1 MSSDKFRKDMFKSK
15 RKPLEEIWNGEWNQD
30 VGNIVRFAPSACN
43 TQPWKVEATENE
55 LIVYRYKKPGKR
67 GIMPAD
73 KVAYYNRIDIGI
85 FLAFL
90 EVCLNHDKI
99 KFERELFVDN
109 TDDTSEEV
117 LVAKYKV

>member
-1 MSSDKFRKDMFKSK
+1 
-15 RKPLEEIWNGEWNQD
+15 
-30 VGNIVRFAPSACN
+30 
-43 TQPWKVEATENE
+43 
-55 LIVYRYKKPGKR
+55 
-67 GIMPAD
+67 
-73 KVAYYNRIDIGI
+73 VAYYNRIDIGI